1 MRPLNLTISA
11 FGPYKDKTIIDFTR
25 LGERGL
31 YLITGDTGAGK
42 TTIFDAI
49 CFALYGEP
57 SGSSRDPKMF
67 RCKYSEGSVPTFV
80 ELVFSY
86 HGKEYRVKRN
96 PEYERPALRGGG
108 TTVQKADAELFFPDG
123 REPVTKTSEVT
134 KEIEKIIGLSK
145 DQFTQIAMIAQG
157 DFMKLLLSDT
167 AERSKIFRQIFMT
180 GRYQRLQDNLKKEAN
195 KADSE
200 YKIKAAVAEEYI
212 DQIETRNEE
221 QEDKKKYLEC
231 SKLDEIEALFD
242 EIEEADKEDK
252 KVFAKNESD
261 LLKELGELNKAIG
274 IATER
279 QKSEELLNKSKAM
292 LEEAKPEL
300 EVAKENYKKAKE
312 DFKKSEPLAIKIS
325 ALKENLSAYDKL
337 SEIQQ
342 NIESGNKNAKAY
354 TKEIEDNKKKILEL
368 EKEHSEKKALLIKL
382 SDVSAKKVRADEDLA
397 KVKLK
402 GKNVQ
407 DIVVA
412 IRNTYPEEKEELK
425 DLQDDYKKEAEKFE
439 EYQKKY
445 DLKSR
450 LFLDAQAGILAQD
463 LSDGEPCPVCGST
476 THPHLAILQDEVP
489 TQKDI
494 DIAKKDA
501 EKQRTVMQK
510 AATRASAKKA
520 EVDKL
525 FDSIIEDIKAYISFE
540 DNEEQ
545 QTQNDS
551 LQVESACGE
560 NLSVIERIL
569 RDTDSIS
576 SYKEKREFPE
586 DLIESFNAEFE
597 ELKKALKDLN
607 TKIAELKKEAELAD
621 SLSKE
626 VPELEKKIKSISEK
640 QNENAV
646 MLKEIETRLKGFAE
660 KEKELKEGLAFS
672 TKKEAQDQV
681 VALELEKK
689 GIDKAYKDSD
699 TSMRNAEKKIQ
710 DLEGRIAA
718 LSKNLSKGKSEDL
731 SDLEEKKK
739 EVNNKYIENNKALS
753 AVKNRI
759 EDNKELRNKLVS
771 SGNELAKLE
780 HELSIKKIISQTAN
794 GNLSGK
800 AKIMLE
806 TYIQRS
812 FFDRI
817 IVRAN
822 VRFMTMSG
830 GHYELVRRDEDSLKS
845 QTGLELDVIDHYN
858 GGTRNVR
865 TLSGGESFMASLSLA
880 LGLSD
885 EIQRSAGGIQLDTM
899 FVDEGFGS
907 LDDATLDQAISS
919 LASLSEGNRLVGII
933 SHVNELKE
941 RIDNQ
946 LIVTGTQGL
955 GSFIECRAE

>member
-11 FGPYKDKTIIDFTR
+11 FGPYKDKTTIDFTR
-25 LGERGL
+25 LGEKGL

-67 RCKYSEGSVPTFV
+67 RCKYSDPSVPTFV

-96 PEYERPALRGGG
+96 PEYERPALRGSG
-108 TTVQKADAELFFPDG
+108 TTTQKSDAEFFFPDG
-123 REPVTKTSEVT
+123 REPITKTSEVT
-134 KEIEKIIGLSK
+134 RQVEEIIGLSK

-167 AERSKIFRQIFMT
+167 SERSKIFRQIFMT

-195 KADSE
+195 KADGE
-200 YKIKAAVAEEYI
+200 YKIKAAVAADDI
-212 DQIETRNEE
+212 DRIKTRTQE
-221 QEDKKKYLEC
+221 QEDKKRFLEC
-231 SKLDEIEALFD
+231 SKPGEIEELFD
-242 EIEEADKEDK
+242 EIEEADKEDQKILAK
-252 KVFAKNESD
+252 KESD
-261 LLKELGELNKAIG
+261 LRKELEELNKAIG

-279 QKSEELLNKSKAM
+279 QKSEELLKKSQIM

-300 EVAKENYKKAKE
+300 EKAKEEHKKAKE

-325 ALKENLSAYDKL
+325 AEKENLVSYDKL

-342 NIESGNKNAKAY
+342 NIEAGNKKVADYSKD
-354 TKEIEDNKKKILEL
+354 IEDSKKKLLDL
-368 EKEHSEKKALLIKL
+368 EKECLDKKEQLQKL
-382 SDVSAKKVRADEDLA
+382 SDVSAKKVKAQEDLA
-397 KVKLK
+397 KVKAK
-402 GKNVQ
+402 GKDVQ

-412 IRNTYPEEKEELK
+412 IRDRYPEEREELK
-425 DLQDDYKKEAEKFE
+425 RLQDNYKEEADRFD

-445 DLKSR
+445 DKKSR
-450 LFLDAQAGILAQD
+450 LFLDAQAGILASS
-463 LSDGEPCPVCGST
+463 LADGEPCPVCGST
-476 THPHLAILQDEVP
+476 SHPHLAVLQSEVP
-489 TQKDI
+489 MQKEI
-494 DIAKKDA
+494 DAAKKDA
-501 EKQRTVMQK
+501 DKQRTVMQK
-510 AATRASAKKA
+510 AVSLASAKKA

-525 FDSIIEDIKAYISFE
+525 YDSIIEDIKGYVSLIPNPSGS
-540 DNEEQ
+540 
-545 QTQNDS
+545 QNDNS
-551 LQVESACGE
+551 ESDFE
-560 NLSVIERIL
+560 L
-569 RDTDSIS
+569 S
-576 SYKEKREFPE
+576 SYAGKIGEFIKDIEYLNSCKEKYEFPE
-586 DLIESFNAEFE
+586 GLFDSITLEFE
-597 ELKKALKDLN
+597 ELKKALKTLN
-607 TKIAELKKEAELAD
+607 NKIAEITKEAELAD
-621 SLSKE
+621 ALSKE
-626 VPELEKKIKSISEK
+626 VPELEKKIKAITEK
-640 QNENAV
+640 QNEEAIL
-646 MLKEIETRLKGFAE
+646 LKEVETKTKGLSDQ
-660 KEKELKEGLAFS
+660 EKELKKGLAYS
-672 TKKEAQDQV
+672 TKKEAQENV
-681 VALELEKK
+681 SALELEKSK
-689 GIDKAYKDSD
+689 IDKAFKDADNKLRDS
-699 TSMRNAEKKIQ
+699 EKKIQ

-718 LSKNLSKGKSEDL
+718 LSKNLSKGKAEDL
-731 SDLEEKKK
+731 NALEEKKN
-739 EVNNKYIENNKALS
+739 EVNQKYTENNKTLS
-753 AVKNRI
+753 IVKNRI
-759 EDNKELRNKLVS
+759 EDNKELRSKVLS
-771 SGNELAKLE
+771 SGKELAKLE
-780 HELSIKKIISQTAN
+780 HELAIKKIISQTAN

-817 IVRAN
+817 INRAN

-933 SHVNELKE
+933 SHVNELKD

-955 GSFIECRAE
+955 GSFIECRTE

>member
-11 FGPYKDKTIIDFTR
+11 FGPYKDKTVIDFTK

-67 RCKYSEGSVPTFV
+67 RCKYSDANVPTFV
-80 ELVFSY
+80 ELIFSY

-96 PEYERPALRGGG
+96 PEYERPALRGSG
-108 TTVQKADAELFFPDG
+108 TTIQKADAELFFPDG
-123 REPVTKTSEVT
+123 REVVTKTSEVT
-134 KEIEKIIGLSK
+134 RQIEEIIGLSK

-167 AERSKIFRQIFMT
+167 SERSKIFRQIFMT
-180 GRYQRLQDNLKKEAN
+180 GRYQRLQDILKKEAN
-195 KADSE
+195 KADGE
-200 YKIKAAVAEEYI
+200 YKIKAAIAQEYI
-212 DQIETRNEE
+212 DQIQTRSDE
-221 QEDKKKYLEC
+221 QEDKKRFLEC
-231 SKLDEIEALFD
+231 SKLLEIEALFD
-242 EIEEADKEDK
+242 EIEEEDKEEQKILAK
-252 KVFAKNESD
+252 KESA
-261 LLKELGELNKAIG
+261 LRKELGELIKAIG

-279 QKSEELLNKSKAM
+279 QKSEELLKKSQTM

-300 EVAKENYKKAKE
+300 EKAKEDHKKAKE

-325 ALKENLSAYDKL
+325 AEKENLSSYDKL

-342 NIESGNKNAKAY
+342 NIESGNKKAKAY
-354 TKEIEDNKKKILEL
+354 TKDIEDSKKKLIDL
-368 EKEHSEKKALLIKL
+368 EKECLDKKELLKKL
-382 SDVSAKKVRADEDLA
+382 SDVSAKKVKAQEDLA
-397 KVKLK
+397 KVKIK
-402 GKNVQ
+402 GKEVQ

-412 IRNTYPEEKEELK
+412 IRDRYPEEREELK
-425 DLQDDYKKEAEKFE
+425 KLQESYRLEADKFD

-445 DLKSR
+445 DQKSR
-450 LFLDAQAGILAQD
+450 LFLDAQAGILASS
-463 LSDGEPCPVCGST
+463 LVDGEPCPVCGST
-476 THPHLAILQDEVP
+476 THPHLATLQHEVP
-489 TQKDI
+489 SQKDI
-494 DIAKKDA
+494 DTAKKDA
-501 EKQRTVMQK
+501 DKQRTVMQK
-510 AATRASAKKA
+510 AVSLASAKKA

-525 FDSIIEDIKAYISFE
+525 YDSIIEDIKKLKES
-540 DNEEQ
+540 
-545 QTQNDS
+545 DS
-551 LQVESACGE
+551 DSCKDHAAIIG
-560 NLSVIERIL
+560 IIK
-569 RDTDSIS
+569 DTASINS
-576 SYKEKREFPE
+576 CKEKYEFPE
-586 DLIESFNAEFE
+586 GLFESLSLEFE
-597 ELKKALKDLN
+597 DLKRQLKDLN
-607 TKIAELKKEAELAD
+607 GKIAEIKKEAELFD
-621 SLSKE
+621 SLSEE
-626 VPELEKKIKSISEK
+626 VPELEKKIKALSDK
-640 QNENAV
+640 QNEDAIF
-646 MLKEIETRLKGFAE
+646 LKEVETKTKGLAE
-660 KEKELKEGLAFS
+660 QEKELKKGLAYS
-672 TKKEAQDQV
+672 TKKEAQDHV
-681 VALELEKK
+681 KALELEKS
-689 GIDKAYKDSD
+689 GIDKAYKDADGRLRDS
-699 TSMRNAEKKIQ
+699 EKKIQ

-731 SDLEEKKK
+731 GELEEKKGVLDK
-739 EVNNKYIENNKALS
+739 EYTENNKSLS
-753 AVKNRI
+753 LVKNRI
-759 EDNKELRNKLVS
+759 EDNKELRNKLLS
-771 SGNELAKLE
+771 SARELNDLE

-817 IVRAN
+817 IGRAN

-933 SHVNELKE
+933 SHVNELKD